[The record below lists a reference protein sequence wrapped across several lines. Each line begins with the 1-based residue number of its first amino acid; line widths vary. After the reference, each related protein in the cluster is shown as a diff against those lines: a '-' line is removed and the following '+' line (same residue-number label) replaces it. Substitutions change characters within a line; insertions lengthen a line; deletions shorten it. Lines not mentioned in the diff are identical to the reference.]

1 MFKSGESNVLF
12 HPDLR
17 VFGSGKSNTS
27 LHTERN
33 QEKERERK
41 KDKKKRKKKERKK
54 GVGEKIK
61 QPQTS
66 LALFVLT

>member
-41 KDKKKRKKKERKK
+41 KDRRKKERKKKERRGWGRK
-54 GVGEKIK
+54 
-61 QPQTS
+61 
-66 LALFVLT
+66 